1 MKTYN
6 LKLITFLSQGNTI
19 MIRSTYELQKL
30 QKILS
35 HIRLEPRKY
44 IEDDVRKNGPIYLEY
59 DNCRGF
65 TYYTNKQNSIDWYEK
80 EPFTMEEI
88 IEETSE

>member
-6 LKLITFLSQGNTI
+6 SKLVTFLSQGNTI

-30 QKILS
+30 QKILLY
-35 HIRLEPRKY
+35 IGLEPRKY
-44 IEDDVRKNGPIYLEY
+44 IEDDIRKNGPIYLEY

-65 TYYTNKQNSIDWYEK
+65 TYYTNKQNSVDWYGM